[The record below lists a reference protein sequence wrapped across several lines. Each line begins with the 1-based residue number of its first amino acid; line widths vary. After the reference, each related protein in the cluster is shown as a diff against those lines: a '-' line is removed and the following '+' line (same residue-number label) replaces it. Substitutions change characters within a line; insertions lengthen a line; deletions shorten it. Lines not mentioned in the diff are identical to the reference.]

1 MYESHFGFT
10 SKPFRLSPDPRF
22 FFASPHHDKAISYL
36 NYGLSLGEGF
46 IVVTGPIGTGK
57 TILARN
63 LLATVDESIVATQIA
78 TTRLNPEE
86 LVRMV
91 CANFSIDAK
100 GMNKAEALK
109 ALESFL
115 IDLNRQGKR
124 ALLLVDEAQNLPAES
139 VEELRMLSNFQSGD
153 KPLLQ
158 SFLLGQEELKQ
169 IIELPQMEQFRQRI
183 IASCHLQPF
192 SAEETQQYIEH
203 RLRQSGW
210 DGQKPVLSEGIFAAI
225 RRCTQGIPRRINIF
239 ADRLFLY
246 ACIED
251 KKEIGPEDVEA
262 VIAEMNSE
270 LSGFKNKV
278 PEDVKPDVQSIDN
291 TGNNGHHAL
300 PTDLGFPTHDQTM
313 AELDAVALYTRSAVS
328 SHEDWDTLRGAKMHK
343 TLSAVSS
350 ILDDVIQRKVNTV
363 RHLDKMIS
371 EKKHELAEK
380 EKKRKSV
387 MKTWFKK

>member
-63 LLATVDESIVATQIA
+63 LLSSVDESIVATQIA

-115 IDLNRQGKR
+115 IELNRQGKR

-158 SFLLGQEELKQ
+158 SFLLGQEELKK

-210 DGQKPVLSEGIFAAI
+210 DGHKPDLKEDIFPAI

-251 KKEIGPEDVEA
+251 KKEIGETDVEA

-270 LSGFKNKV
+270 LSGFKNKI
-278 PEDVKPDVQSIDN
+278 PEDVKTQ
-291 TGNNGHHAL
+291 TGNNGHHPAHA
-300 PTDLGFPTHDQTM
+300 DLGFPTHDQTM
-313 AELDAVALYTRSAVS
+313 AELDAVALYSRAIDDKQT
-328 SHEDWDTLRGAKMHK
+328 DWDTLRGAKMHK
-343 TLSAVSS
+343 TLSAISS

-371 EKKHELAEK
+371 EKKLELAEK